1 MLLNL
6 TAAYIQAPV
15 KVTTFDPITEF
26 PDIFPEKISNE
37 LPPLREPYMCHRIKL
52 IDPEKIINPQV
63 IPIAEKYY
71 SQFREHMTKNLD
83 SGRIYPSSS
92 SQASAM
98 FCVPKPANPQIAR
111 FVTDFRARNLNT
123 VKDRYPLPHIPTILN
138 HLSKANFRSK
148 IDLMDAYFQIRVEP
162 EDENHTA
169 FKTPDGQMYNSR
181 VMQQGDCNSPSTFM
195 RIINYILQAFL
206 GIFVFVYL
214 DDIFIYSDTLEDHI
228 DHIKQVCLKL
238 REHQLYASAKKSQFF
253 ADKLEILGHYI
264 DNQGIH
270 ADPSKIEK
278 IINWPTPTSRKKVE
292 RFNATVN
299 YLSQYYNNLAS
310 CMAPLTS
317 LMGKTKFYW
326 TPLEEKA
333 FRATKQLAEQAAILK
348 PIDINHPDPIFLF
361 ADASLVG
368 TGSWIGQ
375 GPTIYTA
382 RPAAF
387 HSRKFTSQQTSYPTH
402 DQELLAIVD
411 ACKYFQHILLGNH
424 FTIITDNS
432 SLNTL
437 LSKPTKLL
445 NNLFPNPPN
454 YSTIVKLVGLRFS
467 LPSTLKSLISLVQ
480 KTSLQ
485 MPFLTFMRKT
495 LLLLLLLLQTLHLLL
510 LSSRR

>member
-1 MLLNL
+1 
-6 TAAYIQAPV
+6 
-15 KVTTFDPITEF
+15 
-26 PDIFPEKISNE
+26 
-37 LPPLREPYMCHRIKL
+37 
-52 IDPEKIINPQV
+52 
-63 IPIAEKYY
+63 
-71 SQFREHMTKNLD
+71 
-83 SGRIYPSSS
+83 
-92 SQASAM
+92 
-98 FCVPKPANPQIAR
+98 
-111 FVTDFRARNLNT
+111 
-123 VKDRYPLPHIPTILN
+123 
-138 HLSKANFRSK
+138 
-148 IDLMDAYFQIRVEP
+148 
-162 EDENHTA
+162 
-169 FKTPDGQMYNSR
+169 MYNSR
-181 VMQQGDCNSPSTFM
+181 VMQQGDCDSLSTFM
-195 RIINYILQAFL
+195 RIINYILQSFL

-214 DDIFIYSDTLEDHI
+214 DDIFIYSDTLKDHI

-238 REHQLYASAKKSQFF
+238 REHRLFASAKKSQFF

-270 ADPSKIEK
+270 ANPSKIEK

-445 NNLFPNPPN
+445 NNRQTRWIEILSPFDFEILNIPGSKNIIADALSRLHEKDPSPSPPSPNNTSSSP
-454 YSTIVKLVGLRFS
+454 SIVSKMNDDQYPYLPDWDDLSDDEDETYQGHEFTNEEDVSAFVDAVLAGEFIEFTQPDNEAYEADEELDLEVQPGINLDMADEHWSGNEPSSFLTEAIAAS
-467 LPSTLKSLISLVQ
+467 VEEDPSTKSLSSFSPEEFSTLPPEQ
-480 KTSLQ
+480 LALMKSPCDFT
-485 MPFLTFMRKT
+485 PLTWIK
-495 LLLLLLLLQTLHLLL
+495 QV
-510 LSSRR
+510 

>member
-1 MLLNL
+1 
-6 TAAYIQAPV
+6 
-15 KVTTFDPITEF
+15 
-26 PDIFPEKISNE
+26 
-37 LPPLREPYMCHRIKL
+37 
-52 IDPEKIINPQV
+52 
-63 IPIAEKYY
+63 
-71 SQFREHMTKNLD
+71 
-83 SGRIYPSSS
+83 
-92 SQASAM
+92 
-98 FCVPKPANPQIAR
+98 
-111 FVTDFRARNLNT
+111 
-123 VKDRYPLPHIPTILN
+123 
-138 HLSKANFRSK
+138 
-148 IDLMDAYFQIRVEP
+148 
-162 EDENHTA
+162 
-169 FKTPDGQMYNSR
+169 MYNSR

-195 RIINYILQAFL
+195 RIINYILQPFL

-214 DDIFIYSDTLEDHI
+214 DDIFIYSDTLENHI

-238 REHQLYASAKKSQFF
+238 WEHQLYASAKKSQFF

-292 RFNATVN
+292 RFNTTVN

-310 CMAPLTS
+310 CMVPLTS

-326 TPLEEKA
+326 MPLEEKA
-333 FRATKQLAEQAAILK
+333 FQAIKQLAAQAAILT

-361 ADASLVG
+361 SDASLVS

-382 RPAAF
+382 RLTAF
-387 HSRKFTSQQTSYPTH
+387 HSQKFTSQQTSYPTH

-411 ACKYFQHILLGNH
+411 ACKHFQHILLGNH

-445 NNLFPNPPN
+445 NNRQTHWIEILSPFDFEILNIPGSKNIIADALSRLHEKDPSPSPPN
-454 YSTIVKLVGLRFS
+454 TSSSPSIILKMNDQYPYLPDWDDLSDDEDETYQGHEFTNKEVVTAFANAVLSDNFSQYDNKAYKTDEELDVKVQLRINFDMKYDLWSGNNPSSFLAEAADTTMEGNSSTF
-467 LPSTLKSLISLVQ
+467 
-480 KTSLQ
+480 
-485 MPFLTFMRKT
+485 
-495 LLLLLLLLQTLHLLL
+495 
-510 LSSRR
+510 

>member
-1 MLLNL
+1 
-6 TAAYIQAPV
+6 
-15 KVTTFDPITEF
+15 
-26 PDIFPEKISNE
+26 
-37 LPPLREPYMCHRIKL
+37 
-52 IDPEKIINPQV
+52 
-63 IPIAEKYY
+63 
-71 SQFREHMTKNLD
+71 
-83 SGRIYPSSS
+83 
-92 SQASAM
+92 
-98 FCVPKPANPQIAR
+98 
-111 FVTDFRARNLNT
+111 
-123 VKDRYPLPHIPTILN
+123 
-138 HLSKANFRSK
+138 
-148 IDLMDAYFQIRVEP
+148 
-162 EDENHTA
+162 
-169 FKTPDGQMYNSR
+169 MYNSR

-195 RIINYILQAFL
+195 RIINYILQSFL
-206 GIFVFVYL
+206 GIFIFVYL

-238 REHQLYASAKKSQFF
+238 REYRLYASAKKSQFF

-292 RFNATVN
+292 RFNTTVN

-326 TPLEEKA
+326 TPLEENA

-382 RPAAF
+382 QPAAF
-387 HSRKFTSQQTSYPTH
+387 HSHKFTSQQTSYPTH

-411 ACKYFQHILLGNH
+411 ACKHFQHILLGNH

-432 SLNTL
+432 SLRTL

-445 NNLFPNPPN
+445 NNHQVHWIEILSPFDFEILHIPSSKNIIADALSCLHEKDPSPPPSSPIISEMN
-454 YSTIVKLVGLRFS
+454 SEQYPY
-467 LPSTLKSLISLVQ
+467 LPSWDD
-480 KTSLQ
+480 
-485 MPFLTFMRKT
+485 
-495 LLLLLLLLQTLHLLL
+495 
-510 LSSRR
+510 LSDDEDETYQGHEFTNDEVV

>member
-1 MLLNL
+1 
-6 TAAYIQAPV
+6 
-15 KVTTFDPITEF
+15 
-26 PDIFPEKISNE
+26 
-37 LPPLREPYMCHRIKL
+37 
-52 IDPEKIINPQV
+52 
-63 IPIAEKYY
+63 
-71 SQFREHMTKNLD
+71 
-83 SGRIYPSSS
+83 
-92 SQASAM
+92 
-98 FCVPKPANPQIAR
+98 
-111 FVTDFRARNLNT
+111 
-123 VKDRYPLPHIPTILN
+123 
-138 HLSKANFRSK
+138 
-148 IDLMDAYFQIRVEP
+148 
-162 EDENHTA
+162 
-169 FKTPDGQMYNSR
+169 MYNSKI
-181 VMQQGDCNSPSTFM
+181 MQQRDCHSPFTFI
-195 RIINYILQAFL
+195 RIINFILQAFL

-214 DDIFIYSDTLEDHI
+214 DDIFLYSDTLKDHI

-238 REHQLYASAKKSQFF
+238 REHRLFASAKKSQFF

-264 DNQGIH
+264 DSQGIH

-333 FRATKQLAEQAAILK
+333 FRATKQLAEQAAILTL
-348 PIDINHPDPIFLF
+348 IDINHSDPIFLF

-368 TGSWIGQ
+368 IGSWIGK

-411 ACKYFQHILLGNH
+411 ACKHFQHILLGNH

-432 SLNTL
+432 SLKTL

-445 NNLFPNPPN
+445 NNHQTRWIDILSPFDFEILNIPGSKNIIADSLSRLHEKDPSPSPP
-454 YSTIVKLVGLRFS
+454 SPPITSSSPSIVSKMTDDQYPY
-467 LPSTLKSLISLVQ
+467 LPDWDDLSDDEDETYQGHEFTNEEDVSAFANAVLSDDFNQYDNEAYEADEELDLEVQ
-480 KTSLQ
+480 PGIDLDVDYELWSGNDSSS
-485 MPFLTFMRKT
+485 FLTEVTTTTMEE
-495 LLLLLLLLQTLHLLL
+495 
-510 LSSRR
+510 